1 MLLLNIIE
9 RTLEHI
15 FPNIFQED
23 YEYIF
28 YDISSN
34 HVSSSSI
41 PSNTNRRRQSYSSQ
55 QGRNSNPSATN
66 IQHQSLYETNPNKQV
81 VCPHV
86 LEQLKPISF
95 KHVKSRKEHKVCP
108 ITQKK
113 IKKKNKVIVLPCG
126 HCFLSKPILKWLSTE
141 NCYCPV
147 CNYTF
152 ESIHKNETVNMH
164 TNTNISN
171 NNHGGER
178 EQEEDISFV
187 YENIPMSETQVET
200 IVFYI

>member
-28 YDISSN
+28 YDNIFYDISSN
-34 HVSSSSI
+34 HVSSS
-41 PSNTNRRRQSYSSQ
+41 
-55 QGRNSNPSATN
+55 SNPSATN

-126 HCFLSKPILKWLSTE
+126 HCFLKKPILKWLSTE

-147 CNYTF
+147 CKYTF
-152 ESIHKNETVNMH
+152 ESIHKNENID
-164 TNTNISN
+164 TNITIDTM
-171 NNHGGER
+171 NNHR
-178 EQEEDISFV
+178 EQEEEILFV
-187 YENIPMSETQVET
+187 DENIPIIIENQVET